1 MKTSFTPGPWKIQH
15 IKNRPYIF
23 QAEFSNYDKWAIARI
38 QNDEVGDIKANASL
52 IVAAPEMY
60 EILATLLSEYEEHIQ
75 ITVKTVMK
83 AKEILSKARGE
94 LKN

>member
-1 MKTSFTPGPWKIQH
+1 MKTLFTPGPWKIQH

-23 QAEFSNYDKWAIARI
+23 QAGFSNYDKWAIARI

-60 EILATLLSEYEEHIQ
+60 EVLNDVLRAQSDVLLSYEIETIEK
-75 ITVKTVMK
+75 VLK
-83 AKEILSKARGE
+83 KARGE
-94 LKN
+94 

>member
-60 EILATLLSEYEEHIQ
+60 EVLNDVLQTIRHHFVPYEIETIEK
-75 ITVKTVMK
+75 VLK
-83 AKEILSKARGE
+83 KARGE
-94 LKN
+94 